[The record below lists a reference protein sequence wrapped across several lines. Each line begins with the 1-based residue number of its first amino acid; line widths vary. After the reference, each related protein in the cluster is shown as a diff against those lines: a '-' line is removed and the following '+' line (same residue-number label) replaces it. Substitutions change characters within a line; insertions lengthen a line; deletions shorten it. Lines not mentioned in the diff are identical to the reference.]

1 MLIAE
6 GWYTV
11 FQMPQIAVVMGCL
24 IPIAAAIG
32 SFWYKGQKVRSENNL
47 KQSMV
52 ERGMSAEEIERVMS
66 SSPKRDRGIDN
77 TAMGTRIIINGS
89 STPVMLMP
97 PRSVRLIPAEA
108 VAHALQRPA
117 RIPNSCV
124 SLTQRVHIGG

>member
-1 MLIAE
+1 MIKEYPFVGSAIQPAGVTQREGGGLMLIAE

-66 SSPKRDRGIDN
+66 SSPKRD
-77 TAMGTRIIINGS
+77 
-89 STPVMLMP
+89 
-97 PRSVRLIPAEA
+97 
-108 VAHALQRPA
+108 
-117 RIPNSCV
+117 
-124 SLTQRVHIGG
+124 